1 MPNKQLTNKIYQLEQ
16 EVSHLKVTIERMAI
30 DKVANESELFES
42 ESRIRAFF
50 YETNSIILL
59 INPESGE
66 IIDANPT
73 ACKYYG
79 YEVSFQ

>member
-16 EVSHLKVTIERMAI
+16 EVAHLKATIDRMAI
-30 DKVANESELFES
+30 DKVTFGSESVES

-50 YETNSIILL
+50 YENNSIILL

-73 ACKYYG
+73 ACKLLWL
-79 YEVSFQ
+79 